1 MHTFYLKKTIGS
13 EVQFVVEW
21 ESKKKDRG
29 RERERERERLEDDEL
44 NGSKLRKMVSSG
56 SDLFSVDKE
65 ITVLSF
71 LLLLIQWRA
80 RIIE

>member
-1 MHTFYLKKTIGS
+1 MIELAHIYTFHLSKTIGS
-13 EVQFVVEW
+13 KVQFVVEW
-21 ESKKKDRG
+21 EKKRD
-29 RERERERERLEDDEL
+29 EDDEL
-44 NGSKLRKMVSSG
+44 NGSKHRKTVSSG